1 MLIIIFY
8 STIIEVQGRYGKSFL
23 KTSAVSEYDKL
34 VFYSENF
41 FVEAWVVNKPRYA
54 FGAEVMLVSYGFS

>member
-1 MLIIIFY
+1 
-8 STIIEVQGRYGKSFL
+8 VQGIYGKSFL
-23 KTSAVSEYDKL
+23 KTSAVSEYDEL